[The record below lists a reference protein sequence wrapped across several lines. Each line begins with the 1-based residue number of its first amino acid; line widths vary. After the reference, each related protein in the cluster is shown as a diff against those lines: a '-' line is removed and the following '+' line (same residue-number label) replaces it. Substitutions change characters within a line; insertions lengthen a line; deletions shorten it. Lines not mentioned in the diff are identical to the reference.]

1 MVFISLMRAGCR
13 PTVIVCYPMVD
24 ENYKLLGPIYPDSG
38 EPVTFTT
45 DNANSELAS
54 ERHARQAKQTA
65 RPKFRMNGV
74 SQVILETQL
83 HGSG

>member
-1 MVFISLMRAGCR
+1 VFISGLKWFFISLMRAGCR

-24 ENYKLLGPIYPDSG
+24 ENYKLLGLIYPDSG

-54 ERHARQAKQTA
+54 DMRGRRSKPRALSSE
-65 RPKFRMNGV
+65 
-74 SQVILETQL
+74 
-83 HGSG
+83 